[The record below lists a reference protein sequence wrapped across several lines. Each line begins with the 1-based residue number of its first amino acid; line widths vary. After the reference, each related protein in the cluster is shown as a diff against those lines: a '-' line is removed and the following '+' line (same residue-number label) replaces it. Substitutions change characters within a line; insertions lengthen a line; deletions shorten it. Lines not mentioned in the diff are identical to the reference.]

1 MKLTII
7 LISITITSI
16 IFTYLS
22 EFSKMSAFQIVK
34 DMGIGWN
41 LGDTFES
48 FDKIDRKITPN
59 EQITL
64 WGNPVPTKEM
74 IISIKKYKFKTIK
87 IPITWKHFINE
98 NNKVDSEWMSRI
110 REVVDWVINNDMYC
124 IINVHH
130 DGESGNW
137 LSYGINAKDKF
148 IDLWSQIADE
158 FKNYD
163 EHLIF
168 EAMNEVKY
176 EINYLYDYKTLND
189 LTQAFVDTIRNS
201 GGNNNYRLLLISGA
215 NKEID
220 LTCFS
225 DFKLPID
232 PMNKFAIS
240 LNYYLPSQFCAEPDD
255 NPWTWED
262 NNGIHEITPITS
274 WGSQEDYNDMVSN
287 LETVREYFIDKGI
300 PVIFTE
306 TGVLTEQKKDKES
319 IREFLNAIFS
329 FVTNLDG
336 MMVCLWD
343 SSNKII
349 DGMNYYDKV
358 NRKWFD
364 EKIGDNFKKIGKGKY
379 IKPLEYIYRTNS
391 LTVRQPNPDGIF
403 AISIKRLKITK
414 IIFNA
419 KITTN
424 NLWDFGF
431 GISSSDK
438 YGAWAGESVN
448 GFVGVK
454 EYDGTYTYVIDVRDK
469 DYNNSIQIQKWW
481 GEQYITI
488 NYLTVEF
495 EGHHYAFDYKEYK
508 NALLN

>member
-22 EFSKMSAFQIVK
+22 EFSKMTAMQIVK
-34 DMGIGWN
+34 NMGIGYN
-41 LGDTFES
+41 LGNTFES
-48 FDKIDRKITPN
+48 YDKNDRKITPD

-74 IISIKKYKFKTIK
+74 ILSIKKSKFKTIR

-98 NNKVDSEWMSRI
+98 NNKVSSEWMSRI
-110 REVVDWVINNDMYC
+110 REVVDWVINSDMYC

-137 LSYGINAKDKF
+137 LSKGISAKDKF
-148 IDLWSQIADE
+148 IDLWSQIANE

-168 EAMNEVKY
+168 ESMNQVKY
-176 EINYLYDYKTLND
+176 EIDYLYDYKTLND
-189 LTQAFVDTIRNS
+189 LTQAFIDTIRNS
-201 GGNNNYRLLLISGA
+201 GGNNNYRLLLIPGA
-215 NKEID
+215 NKEIES
-220 LTCFS
+220 TCFS

-232 PMNKFAIS
+232 PVNKFAIS
-240 LNYYLPSQFCAEPDD
+240 LNYYLPSQFCSEPDD
-255 NPWTWED
+255 NPWTWSDEY
-262 NNGIHEITPITS
+262 GIYEITPKTT

-287 LETVREYFIDKGI
+287 LETIGEYFINKGI

-329 FVTNLDG
+329 FATNLDG
-336 MMVCLWD
+336 MMACLMD
-343 SSNKII
+343 ASNKLVN
-349 DGMNYYDKV
+349 GMNYYDRV
-358 NRKWFD
+358 NHKWFD
-364 EKIGDNFKKIGKGKY
+364 EKIRDNFKKIGRGKY
-379 IKPLEYIYRTNS
+379 VKPLEYIYLTNS
-391 LTVRQPNPDGIF
+391 QTVMQPDSNGYF
-403 AISIKRLKITK
+403 TISIKRLKITT

-419 KITTN
+419 KISTN
-424 NLWDFGF
+424 NLWGFGF
-431 GISSSDK
+431 GISTSNK
-438 YGAWAGESVN
+438 YGFRVGEMVN
-448 GFVGVK
+448 GFAGVK
-454 EYDGTYTYVIDVRDK
+454 EYDGSYTYVIDVRDK
-469 DYNNSIQIQKWW
+469 DYNNEVQIQKWW
-481 GEQYITI
+481 GHEFITI

-495 EGHHYAFDYKEYK
+495 EESHYAFDYKGYK
-508 NALLN
+508 DALLD

>member
-7 LISITITSI
+7 LISIIITSI

-34 DMGIGWN
+34 NMGIGWN
-41 LGDTFES
+41 LGNTFES
-48 FDKIDRKITPN
+48 YDSLDRKITPN

-74 IISIKKYKFKTIK
+74 IISIKKYKFKTIR

-98 NNKVDSEWMSRI
+98 NNKVNSEWMSRI
-110 REVVDWVINNDMYC
+110 REVVDWVIKSDMYC
-124 IINVHH
+124 IINIHH
-130 DGESGNW
+130 DGERDNW
-137 LSYGINAKDKF
+137 LSKGINAKNKF

-158 FKNYD
+158 FKDYD

-168 EAMNEVKY
+168 ESMNQVKY
-176 EINYLYDYKTLND
+176 EINYLYDYKTLNE
-189 LTQAFVDTIRNS
+189 LTQAFVNTIRNS
-201 GGNNNYRLLLISGA
+201 GGKNSYRLLIIAGA

-232 PMNKFAIS
+232 PANKFAIS
-240 LNYYLPSQFCAEPDD
+240 LNYYLPSQFCIEPDD

-262 NNGIHEITPITS
+262 EYGTHEITPITT
-274 WGSQEDYNDMVSN
+274 WGSEKDYNDMVSN
-287 LETVREYFIDKGI
+287 LETIKENFIDKGI

-306 TGVLTEQKKDKES
+306 TGVLTE
-319 IREFLNAIFS
+319 FLNAFFS
-329 FVTNLDG
+329 FATNLDG
-336 MMVCLWD
+336 TMACLWD
-343 SSNKII
+343 TSNKNSG
-349 DGMNYYDKV
+349 GMIYYEKV
-358 NRKWFD
+358 KGKWFD

-379 IKPLEYIYRTNS
+379 IKPLEYLYLTNS
-391 LTVRQPNPDGIF
+391 LTVRQPNPDGYF
-403 AISIKRLKITK
+403 TISIKRLKITK

-448 GFVGVK
+448 GFMGVK
-454 EYDGTYTYVIDVRDK
+454 QYDGTYTYVIDVRDK
-469 DYNNSIQIQKWW
+469 DYNNDIQIQKWW
-481 GEQYITI
+481 GNEFITI

-495 EGHHYAFDYKEYK
+495 EGRHYAFDYKEYK
-508 NALLN
+508 KELLY

>member
-7 LISITITSI
+7 LISIIITSI

-22 EFSKMSAFQIVK
+22 EFSKMTAFQIVK

-41 LGDTFES
+41 IGNTFES
-48 FDKIDRKITPN
+48 YNINDQKLTPD

-64 WGNPVPTKEM
+64 WNNPVPTKEM
-74 IISIKKYKFKTIK
+74 IISIKKYKFKTIR
-87 IPITWKHFINE
+87 IPITWKHSMNE
-98 NNKVDSEWMSRI
+98 NNKVNSEWMSRI

-130 DGESGNW
+130 DGVGDNW
-137 LSYGINAKDKF
+137 LSKGINAKDKF

-158 FKNYD
+158 FKSYD

-168 EAMNEVKY
+168 ENMNQPKY
-176 EINYLYDYKTLND
+176 EIDYLYDYKTINV

-201 GGNNNYRLLLISGA
+201 GGNNNYRLLLIAGA

-232 PMNKFAIS
+232 PANKFAIS
-240 LNYYLPSQFCAEPDD
+240 INYYLPSQFCLEPDD
-255 NPWTWED
+255 IPWTWKDEY
-262 NNGIHEITPITS
+262 GIHEITPFTT
-274 WGSQEDYNDMVSN
+274 WGSEEDYNDMVSN

-300 PVIFTE
+300 PVIITE

-329 FVTNLDG
+329 FASNLDG
-336 MMVCLWD
+336 MMACLWD
-343 SSNKII
+343 TSNKYS
-349 DGMNYYDKV
+349 GTMNYYDKV
-358 NRKWFD
+358 NSKWFD
-364 EKIGDNFKKIGKGKY
+364 EKIGGNFKKIGKGKY
-379 IKPLEYIYRTNS
+379 IKPVDYLFLTNQR
-391 LTVRQPNPDGIF
+391 TVRIPDPNGHLS
-403 AISIKRLKITK
+403 ISIKRLKITK

-424 NLWDFGF
+424 NLWEFGF

-438 YGAWAGESVN
+438 YGGWAGEGVN
-448 GFVGVK
+448 GYVGVK
-454 EYDGTYTYVIDVRDK
+454 EYDGTYTYVIDVKDK
-469 DYNNSIQIQKWW
+469 DYNNDIQIQKWW
-481 GEQYITI
+481 GNEFITI

-495 EGHHYAFDYKEYK
+495 EGSHYTFDYKEYK
-508 NALLN
+508 NALSN

>member
-1 MKLTII
+1 MKNLYII
-7 LISITITSI
+7 LLIILLTSLI
-16 IFTYLS
+16 LNYLS
-22 EFSKMSAFQIVK
+22 FYSKKTAFQLVN
-34 DMGIGWN
+34 DMGKGYN
-41 LGDTFES
+41 LGDTFNCCNSIREKDS
-48 FDKIDRKITPN
+48 EN
-59 EQITL
+59 EEIKLLGITL
-64 WGNPVPTKEM
+64 PTKILLKEIRKNGFKTIRFQVLYTDDIYNNNKINSEWIYKIKEM
-74 IISIKKYKFKTIK
+74 INLINKLNMYLILTIK
-87 IPITWKHFINE
+87 HTREFWYSERSNSKNKYINFWR
-98 NNKVDSEWMSRI
+98 D
-110 REVVDWVINNDMYC
+110 
-124 IINVHH
+124 
-130 DGESGNW
+130 
-137 LSYGINAKDKF
+137 
-148 IDLWSQIADE
+148 IANE
-158 FKNYD
+158 FNNYD

-168 EAMNEVKY
+168 ESMNQVKY
-176 EINYLYDYKTLND
+176 EINDLYDYQTLND

-201 GGNNNYRLLLISGA
+201 GGNNNYRLLIISGA

-232 PMNKFAIS
+232 PMNKIAIS
-240 LNYYLPSQFCAEPDD
+240 VSYFLPSQFCIEPDD
-255 NPWTWED
+255 NPWMWED
-262 NNGIHEITPITS
+262 DNGIHEITPKTT

-287 LETVREYFIDKGI
+287 LQTVKEYFIDKGI

-343 SSNKII
+343 SSNKNIE
-349 DGMNYYDKV
+349 GMNYYDKV
-358 NRKWFD
+358 NHKWFD

-379 IKPLEYIYRTNS
+379 IKPIEYLYPSNS
-391 LTVRQPNPDGIF
+391 LTVRQPGPDGLF
-403 AISIKRLKITK
+403 SISIKRLKITK

-424 NLWDFGF
+424 NLWNFGF

-454 EYDGTYTYVIDVRDK
+454 QYDGTYTYVIDVRDK

>member
-41 LGDTFES
+41 LGNTFES
-48 FDKIDRKITPN
+48 YDQIDRKITPN

-64 WGNPVPTKEM
+64 WGNPVPTKDM

-130 DGESGNW
+130 DGKSGNW

-168 EAMNEVKY
+168 ESMNQVKY
-176 EINYLYDYKTLND
+176 EINDLYDYQTLND

-262 NNGIHEITPITS
+262 NNEIHEITPITS

-379 IKPLEYIYRTNS
+379 IKPLEYLYPSNS

-424 NLWDFGF
+424 NLWNFGF

-469 DYNNSIQIQKWW
+469 DYNNDIQIQKWW
-481 GEQYITI
+481 GNEYITI

>member
-22 EFSKMSAFQIVK
+22 EFSKMTAMQIVK
-34 DMGIGWN
+34 DMGIGYN
-41 LGDTFES
+41 LGNNFES
-48 FDKIDRKITPN
+48 YDKNDRKITPD

-64 WGNPVPTKEM
+64 WGNSVPTKEM
-74 IISIKKYKFKTIK
+74 ILSIKKYKFKTIR

-98 NNKVDSEWMSRI
+98 NNKVSSEWMSRI
-110 REVVDWVINNDMYC
+110 REVVDWVINSNMYC

-130 DGESGNW
+130 DGQSGNW
-137 LSYGINAKDKF
+137 LSKGISAKDKF
-148 IDLWSQIADE
+148 IDLWSQIANE

-168 EAMNEVKY
+168 ESMNEVKY
-176 EINYLYDYKTLND
+176 EIDYLYDYKTLND
-189 LTQAFVDTIRNS
+189 LTQAFIDAIRNS

-215 NKEID
+215 NKELE

-232 PMNKFAIS
+232 PANKFAIS
-240 LNYYLPSQFCAEPDD
+240 INFYLPSQFCSEPDD
-255 NPWTWED
+255 NPWTWTDE
-262 NNGIHEITPITS
+262 NGIHEITPKTT

-287 LETVREYFIDKGI
+287 LETIGEYFINKGI

-319 IREFLNAIFS
+319 IREYLNAIFS
-329 FVTNLDG
+329 FATNLDG
-336 MMVCLWD
+336 MMACLMD
-343 SSNKII
+343 SSNKLVN
-349 DGMNYYDKV
+349 GMNYYDRV
-358 NRKWFD
+358 NHKWFD
-364 EKIGDNFKKIGKGKY
+364 EKIRDNFKKIGKGKY
-379 IKPLEYIYRTNS
+379 VKPLEYIYLTNS
-391 LTVRQPNPDGIF
+391 LTVRQPDSNGYF
-403 AISIKRLKITK
+403 TISIKRLKITA

-431 GISSSDK
+431 GISSSNK
-438 YGAWAGESVN
+438 YGGWAGESVN

-469 DYNNSIQIQKWW
+469 DYNNEVQIQKWW
-481 GEQYITI
+481 GNEFITI

-495 EGHHYAFDYKEYK
+495 EGSHYSFDYKGYK
-508 NALLN
+508 DALLD